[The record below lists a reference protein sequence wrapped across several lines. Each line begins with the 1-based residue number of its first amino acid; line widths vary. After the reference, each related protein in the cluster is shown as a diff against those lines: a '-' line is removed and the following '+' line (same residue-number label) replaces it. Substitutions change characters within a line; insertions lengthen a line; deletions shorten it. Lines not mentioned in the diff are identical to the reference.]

1 MDRSTRFGSIP
12 RDSGAHLGLAF
23 ATAPPVGLTLPR
35 RITRCV
41 IMQKARS
48 QAYLRRD
55 IALLPRVGMRFQDL
69 LIPLSGFFSPFP
81 HGTSSLSVAR

>member
-1 MDRSTRFGSIP
+1 MDRSTRFGSTP
-12 RDSGAHLGLAF
+12 RDYGAHLGLAF

-35 RITRCV
+35 RVTRCV

-48 QAYLRRD
+48 QAYHRSD
-55 IALLPRVGMRFQDL
+55 IALLPRVGMRFQVL
-69 LIPLSGFFSPFP
+69 LTPLSGFFSPFP